1 MRVGHVMG
9 ILAASV
15 MVASTAEAQVDWESV
30 AVTATRVAPGVYMVQ
45 GRGGN
50 IGVSV
55 GRDGVFLVDDQY
67 APLTDK
73 VRAAL
78 RAITNIRVRFAINTH
93 WHRDHSGG
101 NENMGNAGALLVAH
115 ENVRQRMSTDQLIEF
130 YNLPVAPSPLEALP
144 MITFTDEVTF
154 YLNGE
159 EIRAM
164 HVAHAHTDGDA
175 IIHFPRANVVHM
187 GDTFFHGRYP
197 FIDLSSG
204 GSINGVIT
212 AAERVLE
219 VSDENTRIIPGHG
232 PLASRADLQ
241 AYRDMLVAI
250 RTRVQRMVAEGK
262 SVDEIVGAGVTAEWD
277 ESLGHTAITPEAI
290 VRFVYAGVRN

>member
-15 MVASTAEAQVDWESV
+15 VVASSVEAQVDWESV
-30 AVTATRVAPGVYMVQ
+30 AVTATRVAPGLYMVQ

-55 GRDGVFLVDDQY
+55 GRDGVFLVDNQY
-67 APLTDK
+67 APLTEK

-78 RAITNIRVRFAINTH
+78 RAITDLRVRFVINTH
-93 WHRDHSGG
+93 WHGDHSGG
-101 NENMGNAGALLVAH
+101 NENMGKAGAILVAH

-130 YNLPVAPSPLEALP
+130 YNALVPPSPAGALPV
-144 MITFTDEVTF
+144 ITFTDEATF

-159 EIRAM
+159 AIRAM
-164 HVAHAHTDGDA
+164 HIAHAHTDGDA
-175 IIHFPRANVVHM
+175 IIHFPNANVVHM
-187 GDTFFHGRYP
+187 GDTFFNGRYP

-204 GSINGVIT
+204 GSIDGVIT

-241 AYRDMLVAI
+241 AYRDMLVEI
-250 RTRVQRMVAEGK
+250 RSRVQRMVAEGT

-290 VRFVYAGVRN
+290 VRFVHAGVKN

>member
-1 MRVGHVMG
+1 
-9 ILAASV
+9 

-30 AVTATRVAPGVYMVQ
+30 AVTATRVAPGLYMVQ

-78 RAITNIRVRFAINTH
+78 RAITNIRVRFVINTH